1 MRSLATFDA
10 SGLARRESPLER
22 AAAFSFLLLAAA
34 LPWSIAPISI
44 AVVLCGVLTLAAW
57 WAPGGAR
64 WQRTPLD
71 LPALAW
77 IAALALASVFALEP
91 ARAFP
96 RVTKGFLLA
105 IVPVAAYHARDPR
118 LAKRAV
124 LALLISAV
132 PATGYALARFMHDG
146 GVFPARVKGL
156 VGHAL
161 TYGGQA
167 TLLATVAMALLACG
181 PRRWRI
187 GAAAFL
193 ALLAPALIGSY
204 TRSAWIATLIAGM
217 VILGRARARLVPIL
231 TLLAVAALFLLP
243 AHFRERALSAFD
255 TKSVWN
261 VERLYMWDA
270 GARMFRDHPVTGVGI
285 QDLSEIYRRYRS
297 PLATEEH
304 GHLHNI
310 VVQVGATMGLVG
322 LAALTWLLIGLF
334 RTAGDGWRRPLPRGD
349 LGSALRLAAVAALA
363 AFLVAGMFEW
373 NLGDEELLDFLC
385 VLVGMGFAASIG
397 SGPER
402 TAAPAAVPSK
412 DAPPG
417 GAPPDHSI
425 PVAPR

>member
-1 MRSLATFDA
+1 MPSIATSDA
-10 SGLARRESPLER
+10 SGLAARESPLGR
-22 AAAFSFLLLAAA
+22 VAALSFLLLAAA

-44 AVVLCGVLTLAAW
+44 AVVLCGALTLAAW
-57 WAPGGAR
+57 APGSAR
-64 WQRTPLD
+64 WQRTPVD
-71 LPALAW
+71 FPALAW
-77 IAALALASVFALEP
+77 IASLVIASAFALEP
-91 ARAFP
+91 ARSFP
-96 RVTKGFLLA
+96 RVTKGLLLV
-105 IVPVAAYHARDPR
+105 IVPVAAYHARDPK

-132 PATGYALARFMHDG
+132 PATVYALARFAHDG

-167 TLLATVAMALLACG
+167 TLLATLAMALLACG

-204 TRSAWIATLIAGM
+204 TRSAWIATLVAGM
-217 VILGRARARLVPIL
+217 VILGRVRARLVPIL
-231 TLLAVAALFLLP
+231 ALLAVAALLLLP

-255 TKSVWN
+255 MKSVWN

-310 VVQVGATMGLVG
+310 VVQVGATMGVVG

-334 RTAGDGWRRPLPRGD
+334 RTAGHRWREPLPRGD
-349 LGSALRLAAVAALA
+349 LGPALRLAGVAALA

-385 VLVGMGFAASIG
+385 VLVGMGYGASLWPR
-397 SGPER
+397 PER
-402 TAAPAAVPSK
+402 TAATAAVPSK

-417 GAPPDHSI
+417 GAHPDPSI